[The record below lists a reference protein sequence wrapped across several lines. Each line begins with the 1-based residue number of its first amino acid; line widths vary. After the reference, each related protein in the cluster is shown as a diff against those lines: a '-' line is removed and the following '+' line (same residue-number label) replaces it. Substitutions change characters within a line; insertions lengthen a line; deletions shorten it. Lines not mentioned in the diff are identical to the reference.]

1 MTQPADPGL
10 TAQVRAELQ
19 SRPTAT
25 LLEIWQANDRVEWT
39 DLAFDL
45 IAVILAERLHVVPPP
60 AGTLAWPLA
69 LELRAQAALD
79 QAEALEANGH
89 WDEALAACNV
99 ALRLAPN
106 WAEAHNYRGLLLET
120 LDRLTEAIQA
130 YQTAV
135 RLAPSFAEAR
145 DNLSAARAA
154 LPPDPEAGLADDT
167 AETALSATEIEAGA
181 ELPADYYLSQTALLL
196 RGWPGHRTRPRR
208 SGLDPLDTDFEQA
221 HVTGLLLRQLFTGQL
236 RLESW
241 ISIALAVVV
250 ALSLSLPLIL
260 CGGELLAGDARSL
273 LVLLP
278 LSVYWIP
285 GLALWRSIYANLRE
299 MPRAG

>member
-1 MTQPADPGL
+1 MTRSTDPDL
-10 TAQVRAELQ
+10 TAQIRAELQ
-19 SRPTAT
+19 SRPTVA

-45 IAVILAERLHVVPPP
+45 IAVILTERLHVVPPP

-79 QAEALEANGH
+79 QAEALEANRR

-106 WAEAHNYRGLLLET
+106 WAEAYNYRGLLLET
-120 LDRLTEAIQA
+120 LDRVPEAIQA
-130 YQTAV
+130 YQDAV
-135 RLAPSFAEAR
+135 RLDPNFTEAR
-145 DNLSAARAA
+145 DNLNAA
-154 LPPDPEAGLADDT
+154 LADLPRETEPDLAQDMAG
-167 AETALSATEIEAGA
+167 TALSANETEAGG
-181 ELPADYYLSQTALLL
+181 ELPAEYYLSQTALLL
-196 RGWPGHRTRPRR
+196 RGWPGHRTRPGR

-221 HVTGLLLRQLFTGQL
+221 HVTGLLLRHLFTGQL

-241 ISIALAVVV
+241 ISIVLAVAV
-250 ALSLSLPLIL
+250 ALWLSLPLIL
-260 CGGELLAGDARSL
+260 AGGELLAGHAGSV

-285 GLALWRSIYANLRE
+285 GLALWWSIYVSLRE
-299 MPRAG
+299 MHRAD